1 MQSRS
6 FLSHTSVLVM
16 NPGFSISSSLHQSE
30 PQKATLDSQI
40 NKGTNFPSHKD
51 RRFVPRFS
59 HHRSANKIIVF
70 HKTRC
75 YLALNNK
82 WFTRSS
88 HHLEYGGMAIPSP
101 NLSGRQRE
109 KIIFSQNSRFTF
121 PRNVALMVKVQD
133 NGNEY
138 EHNLQGGTPPNHLPA
153 RSRKYKRKNANLNNR
168 GRS

>member
-6 FLSHTSVLVM
+6 FLSQTSVLVM

-30 PQKATLDSQI
+30 PQKVTLDSQI

-88 HHLEYGGMAIPSP
+88 HHLEYGRMAIPSP

-121 PRNVALMVKVQD
+121 PRNATLMVK
-133 NGNEY
+133 
-138 EHNLQGGTPPNHLPA
+138 A
-153 RSRKYKRKNANLNNR
+153 
-168 GRS
+168 

>member
-30 PQKATLDSQI
+30 PQKVTLDSQI

-101 NLSGRQRE
+101 DLSGRQRE
-109 KIIFSQNSRFTF
+109 KIIFPQIPVYLSRNAT
-121 PRNVALMVKVQD
+121 LMVKVQD

-153 RSRKYKRKNANLNNR
+153 RSRKCKRKNANLNNR
-168 GRS
+168 GWS

>member
-59 HHRSANKIIVF
+59 HHRSANIIIVF

-88 HHLEYGGMAIPSP
+88 LHLEYGGMAIPSQP
-101 NLSGRQRE
+101 QWEATGKNHLFS
-109 KIIFSQNSRFTF
+109 KFPVYLSQNAT
-121 PRNVALMVKVQD
+121 LMVKAYD

-153 RSRKYKRKNANLNNR
+153 RSRKCKRKNANLNNR
-168 GRS
+168 GWS

>member
-6 FLSHTSVLVM
+6 FLSQTSVLVM

-30 PQKATLDSQI
+30 PQKVTLDSQI

-59 HHRSANKIIVF
+59 HHRSANIIIVF

-88 HHLEYGGMAIPSP
+88 HHWNMAEWPYHHPTSVGGNGEKSSFLKIPGLPFPKRDINGKST
-101 NLSGRQRE
+101 RQWE
-109 KIIFSQNSRFTF
+109 
-121 PRNVALMVKVQD
+121 
-133 NGNEY
+133 
-138 EHNLQGGTPPNHLPA
+138 
-153 RSRKYKRKNANLNNR
+153 
-168 GRS
+168 

>member
-6 FLSHTSVLVM
+6 FLSQTSVLVM

-30 PQKATLDSQI
+30 PQKVTLDSQI

-59 HHRSANKIIVF
+59 HHRSANIIIVF

-88 HHLEYGGMAIPSP
+88 HHWNMAEWPYHRPTSVGGNGKNHLFSKFPVY
-101 NLSGRQRE
+101 L
-109 KIIFSQNSRFTF
+109 SQNAT
-121 PRNVALMVKVQD
+121 LMVKVQD

-138 EHNLQGGTPPNHLPA
+138 EHNLQGGTTPNHLPA

-168 GRS
+168 GWP

>member
-6 FLSHTSVLVM
+6 FLSQTSVLVM

-30 PQKATLDSQI
+30 PQKVTLDSQI

-59 HHRSANKIIVF
+59 HHRSANIIIVF

-101 NLSGRQRE
+101 KTMGMNMSTTCKAEHRRITSPPGAGSTRE
-109 KIIFSQNSRFTF
+109 RTPTSTTE
-121 PRNVALMVKVQD
+121 AGL
-133 NGNEY
+133 NEY
-138 EHNLQGGTPPNHLPA
+138 ISVTGPVAKPQDYN
-153 RSRKYKRKNANLNNR
+153 
-168 GRS
+168 